1 LAPEKCHMS
10 VTSLTETGRTI
21 VAGGDLK
28 NGVLGS
34 IAGGYRTRHRDLRAV
49 VTLLAAAAMVWAV
62 AGPSVLSVDAA
73 GTGNGAPSDRCHHDR
88 KGLDQDDHHCC
99 RCCAHPTPSPQ
110 PTSPPKRTPAP
121 KPVRTPPA
129 RTVTVG
135 RPRPTPAA
143 SPSTSATPQPQGGSV
158 GVRPPV
164 LAPPAL
170 VVPAPVP
177 PSVIATN
184 PVSIYVVTLAGLL
197 IAGALAAATIVFVRR
212 SD

>member
-1 LAPEKCHMS
+1 MS
-10 VTSLTETGRTI
+10 VTSPTETGRTI

-34 IAGGYRTRHRDLRAV
+34 IAGGYRARRRGVRAV
-49 VTLLAAAAMVWAV
+49 VTLLAAAAMIWAV
-62 AGPSVLSVDAA
+62 AGPSALSVDAA
-73 GTGNGAPSDRCHHDR
+73 GPGSGAPSHRCHHDPN
-88 KGLDQDDHHCC
+88 GFDQDDHHCC
-99 RCCAHPTPSPQ
+99 RCCVHPTPSPQ
-110 PTSPPKRTPAP
+110 PTSPPKQTPNP

-135 RPRPTPAA
+135 TPHPTAAPTP
-143 SPSTSATPQPQGGSV
+143 STTATPQPQQGSV

-170 VVPAPVP
+170 VVPAHVA

-184 PVSIYVVTLAGLL
+184 PVSVYVVTLAGLL
-197 IAGALAAATIVFVRR
+197 VAGAFAAATIVFVRR

>member
-1 LAPEKCHMS
+1 MS

-34 IAGGYRTRHRDLRAV
+34 IAGNRTRRCGLRDV
-49 VTLLAAAAMVWAV
+49 VALLAAAATIWAL

-73 GTGNGAPSDRCHHDR
+73 GSGNGAPSARCHHDPNAF
-88 KGLDQDDHHCC
+88 DQDDHHCC
-99 RCCAHPTPSPQ
+99 GCCEHPTPSPQ
-110 PTSPPKRTPAP
+110 PTSPPKQTPAP
-121 KPVRTPPA
+121 KPVRTTPP
-129 RTVTVG
+129 RTVAAGAPHPTAA
-135 RPRPTPAA
+135 PTP
-143 SPSTSATPQPQGGSV
+143 STTAPPQPQQGSV

-170 VVPAPVP
+170 VVPAPVAP
-177 PSVIATN
+177 AAIATH

-197 IAGALAAATIVFVRR
+197 VAGAIAAATIVFVRR

>member
-1 LAPEKCHMS
+1 MS

-34 IAGGYRTRHRDLRAV
+34 IAGDRTRRRGLRAV
-49 VTLLAAAAMVWAV
+49 VTLLAAAAMIWAV
-62 AGPSVLSVDAA
+62 AGLSVLSVDAA
-73 GTGNGAPSDRCHHDR
+73 GPGSTAPSDRCHHDPS
-88 KGLDQDDHHCC
+88 GFDQDDHRCC
-99 RCCAHPTPSPQ
+99 RCCEHPTPSPQ
-110 PTSPPKRTPAP
+110 PTSPPKQTPAP

-129 RTVTVG
+129 RTVTAG
-135 RPRPTPAA
+135 TPHSTAA
-143 SPSTSATPQPQGGSV
+143 PLPSATATPQPPQGSV

-170 VVPAPVP
+170 VVPAPVAP
-177 PSVIATN
+177 TVIATN
-184 PVSIYVVTLAGLL
+184 PVSIYVVSLAGLL
-197 IAGALAAATIVFVRR
+197 IAGAIAAATIVFVRR